1 MLSQAQFHRREAPK
15 PPLRTS
21 RRSPQ
26 NVLKPMCKC
35 VPEQICSLV
44 FDHMYVSSAV
54 RHRQKFGNK
63 YCGKKYGR
71 GCAKVKM
78 CLWNLHA
85 RHCAPQEAGEEK
97 VELPSSPGQE
107 TIRDFHLTKTK
118 KHKCRIF
125 LWHSETMP
133 NLRSKIFVM
142 FVCWSWTARKGCN
155 ISIYWIIVRV
165 LSSSRPYQALI
176 FSTRANK
183 KIDVC
188 DKTFTFIL
196 FISSPSIRLETGTWC
211 CVFPHLTNWLK
222 SDLLAWI

>member
-63 YCGKKYGR
+63 YPGKKYGR

-118 KHKCRIF
+118 KHNLRSQGNYGANKCRIF
-125 LWHSETMP
+125 LRHSETMP
-133 NLRSKIFVM
+133 NLRSTIFVKEPKPD
-142 FVCWSWTARKGCN
+142 FSFEAIKSFTISKWSLALC
-155 ISIYWIIVRV
+155 V
-165 LSSSRPYQALI
+165 LGMPMLWK
-176 FSTRANK
+176 FL
-183 KIDVC
+183 KIAH
-188 DKTFTFIL
+188 IL
-196 FISSPSIRLETGTWC
+196 KL
-211 CVFPHLTNWLK
+211 
-222 SDLLAWI
+222 